1 MNKKLWRIMDANI
14 NRASEGLRVVEDLAR
29 FKYEDKK
36 RSLLFQDT
44 DSQNRQE
51 KDAALRN
58 TSMQERIKLLRHE
71 LRSILDESSLIFCR
85 DVKDDPGRKISFAY
99 ADLPENVYAGQPE
112 NPERAHQLYSKATQ
126 IPERPDQRD
135 DELSLIHANFKRV
148 QEALR
153 TLEEICKMEVGYNVG
168 KHFEKLRFQSYQL
181 ESDYHKRIWQLKFI
195 RGVYGITHDTSS
207 VDPVDQIERMIRCN
221 IKVIQY
227 RDKSSNPMPEERKR
241 VFRRLSHKMRDQGI
255 VFIVND
261 DWRLALELDACGVH
275 FGQEDLQQVDI
286 SQIPKHI
293 LIGISTHNPD
303 QVTKAKAIGAD
314 YIGVG
319 PVFETKTK
327 KNVEKSDGLKFLKWV
342 SQQADIP
349 YVAIGGISVEKLP
362 QLREN
367 GLAIAAMISAIS
379 ETKNDND
386 LIKLVE
392 QFQRKVK

>member
-1 MNKKLWRIMDANI
+1 MDSKLWRIMDANM

-29 FKYEDKK
+29 FKYNHPA
-36 RSLLFQDT
+36 LP
-44 DSQNRQE
+44 E
-51 KDAALRN
+51 K
-58 TSMQERIKLLRHE
+58 IKHLRHHT
-71 LRSILDESSLIFCR
+71 RTVLDSTRLISSR
-85 DVKDDPGRKISFAY
+85 DVKSDLGSKASLGY
-99 ADLPENVYAGQPE
+99 VKLPEIAVKLD
-112 NPERAHQLYSKATQ
+112 ERQSE
-126 IPERPDQRD
+126 IE
-135 DELSLIHANFKRV
+135 LIHANFKRV
-148 QEALR
+148 QESLR
-153 TLEEICKMEVGYNVG
+153 TLEETCKIEIGYGEG
-168 KHFEKLRFQSYQL
+168 KIFERLRFQSYEL
-181 ESDYHKRIWQLKFI
+181 ESDYHKGIWQLKFI

-207 VDPVDQIERMIRCN
+207 VDPVDQIERMMRCN

-255 VFIVND
+255 IFIVND

-386 LIKLVE
+386 LIELVE
-392 QFQRKVK
+392 KFERKVK